1 MNTVAISKKEYKTLL
16 QRQRK
21 VEEELDI
28 VKSLLKQEIEEEQ
41 IQSTVLKRWER
52 ISHDLDR
59 GQKHIFSST
68 KSVLAYLKH
77 L

>member
-1 MNTVAISKKEYKTLL
+1 MNTATISKKEYEMLL

-28 VKSLLKQEIEEEQ
+28 VKSLLKQEINEEQ
-41 IQSTVLKRWER
+41 INPSVLKRWER
-52 ISHDLDR
+52 ISCDLDR
-59 GQKHIFSST
+59 ERGRFFST
-68 KSVLAYLKH
+68 TQDALAYLKN